1 MARKTPTRPSPF
13 FPELDPVAELL
24 RSTPQTTDERL
35 AHIRALGARV
45 AMYVR
50 GIRSADPSNGTSAE
64 AKEKAVAIF
73 YERLASMERQLSRIY
88 EEFQLV

>member
-1 MARKTPTRPSPF
+1 MARKTLSRPSPF

-24 RSTPQTTDERL
+24 RSKPQTTQERL
-35 AHIRALGARV
+35 LHIRALGARV
-45 AMYVR
+45 AKYVR
-50 GIRSADPSNGTSAE
+50 GIRAAEPNGTSAE

-73 YERLASMERQLSRIY
+73 YERLASMERQLSLIY